1 MTTNISMNRVKVSGK
16 MTKRSVSRA
25 ENAVK
30 ILMEE
35 EIARLAMFKSKNKFT
50 DL

>member
-1 MTTNISMNRVKVSGK
+1 MNRVKVSGK